1 MSLLLVGISHQS
13 APVEVRER
21 YAVPPGRVQ
30 LLCEKLRQDAGCDE
44 VALVSTCNRSELLV
58 ASKRPGGLAERCH
71 AFFAEEIGDGSA
83 GPGQIYELH
92 EREAVEHLFRVACSL
107 DSMVLGEL
115 QITGQLKQAHRAAVA
130 AGSCGP
136 LLNRLFERAFRTA
149 KRVHS
154 ETGLGASTISVA
166 RVGVQLASAVFE
178 TFSDKRVVM
187 IGAGEMAESALHGLR
202 DAGARDLV
210 VLNRTAATGRE
221 LARRFSARAAP
232 LESLEHELAQAD
244 VALASVQVER
254 PLLGATELARA
265 MASRPGRPLLLI
277 DLGIPR
283 NLDPTANTV
292 DDVYL
297 YDLDA
302 LDEIAARGR
311 ARRRD
316 AVGPAEAIVRHEV
329 EHYLLWRSG
338 LDAVPVMR
346 ELQDRITAVA
356 RRELE
361 QVGRELDSEEARQA
375 LERAAHRIAR
385 KLLHAPLQKL
395 RGEAEQERGPYYAEA
410 VREIFELP
418 EEDE

>member
-1 MSLLLVGISHQS
+1 MSLLLVGLSHQS

-21 YAVPPGRVQ
+21 YAVAPARVRP
-30 LLCEKLRQDAGCDE
+30 LCEKLLQEPGCHE
-44 VALVSTCNRSELLV
+44 VALVSTCNRTELLV
-58 ASKRPGGLAERCH
+58 VTEQPTELAERVH
-71 AFFAEEIGDGSA
+71 AFFGHEIGDGSA
-83 GPGQIYELH
+83 EPAQLYELH

-107 DSMVLGEL
+107 DSMVLGEV
-115 QITGQLKQAHRAAVA
+115 QITGQLKQAHREAVA

-154 ETGLGASTISVA
+154 ETGLGASPISVA

-178 TFSDKRVVM
+178 SFADKRVVL

-202 DAGARDLV
+202 DAGARELV
-210 VLNRTAATGRE
+210 VLNRTPETARA

-232 LESLEHELAQAD
+232 LDTLESELAGAD
-244 VALASVQVER
+244 VALSSVQVDR
-254 PLLGATELARA
+254 PLLGAADLVRV
-265 MASRPGRPLLLI
+265 MAARPGRPLLLI

-283 NLDPTANTV
+283 NFHPDAGGV

-302 LDEIAARGR
+302 LDEVAARGR
-311 ARRRD
+311 ARRRE
-316 AVGPAEAIVRHEV
+316 AVGPAQAIVRDESQR
-329 EHYLLWRSG
+329 YLRWRAG

-346 ELQDRITAVA
+346 ELQGKITAMA

-361 QVGRELDSEEARQA
+361 LAGREFESDGAREA

-385 KLLHAPLQKL
+385 KLLHTPLQVL
-395 RGEAEQERGPYYAEA
+395 RGEAEQGRGPYYAEA
-410 VREIFELP
+410 VREIFGLS